1 LAFVRAGRFELP
13 FSCGPFLLRNLREV
27 PVESIRPFK
36 RRSR

>member
-13 FSCGPFLLRNLREV
+13 FSRRSLLLRDLKGVR
-27 PVESIRPFK
+27 VESIRPFK